1 MMISCR
7 QLEPLALVE
16 AQSLFERIE
25 NSFGRLETFFGF
37 PSTAATTVIF
47 VNAMVEMLFVLR
59 RLSKGKRV
67 N

>member
-1 MMISCR
+1 MISCR

-37 PSTAATTVIF
+37 PFTAATTVVI
-47 VNAMVEMLFVLR
+47 VNVMAEMLFVLR
-59 RLSKGKRV
+59 RLSREKRV

>member
-1 MMISCR
+1 MISCR

-25 NSFGRLETFFGF
+25 NSFGRLETFFGV
-37 PSTAATTVIF
+37 PSTAATTVII
-47 VNAMVEMLFVLR
+47 VNAMAEMLFVLR